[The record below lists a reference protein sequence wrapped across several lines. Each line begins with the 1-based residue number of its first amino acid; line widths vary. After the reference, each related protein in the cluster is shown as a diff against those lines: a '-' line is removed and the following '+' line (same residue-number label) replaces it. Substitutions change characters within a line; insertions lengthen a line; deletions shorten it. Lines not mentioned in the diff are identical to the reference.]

1 MKRGRFTSA
10 IIPALAASA
19 LAVGL
24 AASTATAATSH
35 PAARTTATATTA
47 VARAA
52 TPKPVVFTCLN
63 HAVVRPGSYM
73 LACADGGHLLTGLS
87 WQSWTP
93 ASATAT
99 GRDEQNDCV
108 PDCARGKFHSY
119 PAIVVLWRSE
129 PVAHHPGET
138 YYSRVTVLYP
148 DAHPLIWQNGKLV
161 PGPQTWTQGLL
172 G

>member
-1 MKRGRFTSA
+1 MKRGRLTSA
-10 IIPALAASA
+10 IALAAVA
-19 LAVGL
+19 LGL
-24 AASTATAATSH
+24 AAGTAAAATSH
-35 PAARTTATATTA
+35 PAAQTAATAKNA
-47 VARAA
+47 AKNAAR
-52 TPKPVVFTCLN
+52 PKPVVFTCLN

-73 LACADGGHLLTGLS
+73 LACADGGHFLAGLS

-99 GRDEQNDCV
+99 GRDEQNDCL
-108 PDCARGKFHSY
+108 PNCAEGKFHSY
-119 PAIVVLWRSE
+119 PAIVVFWRSE

-148 DAHPLIWQNGKLV
+148 GAHPLIWRNGKLV